1 LGDRTNMAFVP
12 GVVSVHA
19 EALTFALAVLL
30 AGLGAVAGYRA
41 WKRSR
46 VPPGELER
54 RRRAALVSQG
64 KMGDATVVEM
74 RDDFVLYSYAVRGVA
89 YTASQDLSALKHLL
103 PQDLDAAVGP
113 VLVKYDGRNP
123 ANSIILAE
131 DWCGLRTSPAAA
143 KRRRNPQLARSE

>member
-1 LGDRTNMAFVP
+1 MGDRTNMPFEL
-12 GVVSVHA
+12 GVFPIYA
-19 EALTFALAVLL
+19 EALTFALAAAAVGIG
-30 AGLGAVAGYRA
+30 AGAAYRA

-46 VPPGELER
+46 VSPGELER
-54 RRRAALVSQG
+54 RRRVSLVSDG

-89 YTASQDLSALKHLL
+89 YTASQDLSTLKHLL
-103 PQDLDAAVGP
+103 PQDLEAAIGP

-131 DWCGLRTSPAAA
+131 DWCGLRASP
-143 KRRRNPQLARSE
+143 KTVYRNRQLTPSE

>member
-1 LGDRTNMAFVP
+1 MPFELGVFFA
-12 GVVSVHA
+12 HA
-19 EALTFALAVLL
+19 EALAFALAVVLS
-30 AGLGAVAGYRA
+30 GLGAAAAYRA

-46 VPPGELER
+46 VSPVELER
-54 RRRAALVSQG
+54 RRRATLVSAG

-89 YTASQDLSALKHLL
+89 YTASQDLSSLKHLL
-103 PQDLDAAVGP
+103 PQDLEAAIGP

-131 DWCGLRTSPAAA
+131 DWCGLRNSPRPA
-143 KRRRNPQLARSE
+143 KPHRNRELTRSE

>member
-1 LGDRTNMAFVP
+1 LGDRTNMPFVP
-12 GVVSVHA
+12 GVFSVYA
-19 EALTFALAVLL
+19 EALTFALVAAL
-30 AGLGAVAGYRA
+30 AGLGAGVAYRA

-46 VPPGELER
+46 VSPGELER
-54 RRRAALVSQG
+54 RRRAALVAEG

-103 PQDLDAAVGP
+103 PQDLEAAIGP

-123 ANSIILAE
+123 ANSILLAE
-131 DWCGLRTSPAAA
+131 DWCGLRGSRKTVY
-143 KRRRNPQLARSE
+143 RNPQLTPSE